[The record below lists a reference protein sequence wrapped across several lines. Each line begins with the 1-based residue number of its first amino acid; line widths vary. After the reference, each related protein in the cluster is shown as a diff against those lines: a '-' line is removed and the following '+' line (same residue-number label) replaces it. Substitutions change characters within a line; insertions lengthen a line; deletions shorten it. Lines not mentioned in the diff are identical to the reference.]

1 MLAFLKT
8 RRAARVVAF
17 ATFALAVAGLG
28 EASAKSKGKKIVA
41 SVTPAV
47 ALTPSMSVQPPVRF
61 FTINQ
66 VLAKYDGHL
75 KGIDPVRLAA
85 IQPSQSMTDAA
96 VGPLSPQSTMSDEP
110 FGLRAFRAPEGL
122 LWIKWRKAEADIKA
136 DLETLQECR
145 DNFEQCPAPAA
156 RFASIIDEIKA
167 RSGHARIETVNRLI
181 NASVRYVSDLA
192 QHGVLDRWTAPLATL
207 AAGQGDCEDYAI
219 AKYVA
224 LREAGVEAAD
234 LRFLLVRDRLAGD
247 HAVLGVRYEGRWLI
261 LDNRHLAL
269 TDSSAMSHFTPL
281 FALDHQGVKLFAA
294 PYANRGQTVGD
305 TAPAAR
311 PNDQPTAPLDIATAT
326 RDAGPGAWSA
336 TPLLL

>member
-8 RRAARVVAF
+8 PRAARMIAF
-17 ATFALAVAGLG
+17 AAFALAIAGHG
-28 EASAKSKGKKIVA
+28 EAAAKSKAKKIVA
-41 SVTPAV
+41 FVAPAV
-47 ALTPSMSVQPPVRF
+47 ALAPSMSAQPPVRF

-66 VLAKYDGHL
+66 VLAKYDSL
-75 KGIDPVRLAA
+75 SKGTDPVRLAT

-96 VGPLSPQSTMSDEP
+96 VSPLSPQPTMSDEP

-122 LWIKWRKAEADIKA
+122 LWVKWRKAEADIKA

-145 DNFEQCPAPAA
+145 DNFDHCPAPAA
-156 RFASIIDEIKA
+156 HFASIIDEIKA
-167 RSGHARIETVNRLI
+167 RSGRTRIEAVNRLI
-181 NASVRYVSDLA
+181 NSSVRYVSDLA

-234 LRFLLVRDRLAGD
+234 LRFLLVRDRVAGD
-247 HAVLGVRYEGRWLI
+247 HAVLGVHHEGRWLI

-269 TDSSAMSHFTPL
+269 VDSSALSHFTPL

-294 PYANRGQTVGD
+294 SYANRGETGGS

-311 PNDQPTAPLDIATAT
+311 PDDQATAPLDVIVAAS
-326 RDAGPGAWSA
+326 DAGPGAWSA